1 MYWLKTDNNSN
12 NNNDDDDDN
21 NRQGDIISHL
31 LFMDDLQLFAANDN
45 QLPSMIKNV
54 NKFSDDFGMSFGI
67 DKCKK
72 LTIERWKIV
81 QMEHIQLD
89 NGEELKSLELNQQD
103 FEESLTTDKTTK
115 SALKNEYFKLLKM
128 VLNSELSSKHIF
140 DAINSY
146 TIPGLLYGFL
156 VVDWTIA

>member
-1 MYWLKTDNNSN
+1 
-12 NNNDDDDDN
+12 
-21 NRQGDIISHL
+21 
-31 LFMDDLQLFAANDN
+31 
-45 QLPSMIKNV
+45 
-54 NKFSDDFGMSFGI
+54 
-67 DKCKK
+67 
-72 LTIERWKIV
+72 
-81 QMEHIQLD
+81 MEHIQLD

-103 FEESLTTDKTTK
+103 FEESLITDKTTK

-128 VLNSELSSKHIF
+128 ILNSELSSKHIF